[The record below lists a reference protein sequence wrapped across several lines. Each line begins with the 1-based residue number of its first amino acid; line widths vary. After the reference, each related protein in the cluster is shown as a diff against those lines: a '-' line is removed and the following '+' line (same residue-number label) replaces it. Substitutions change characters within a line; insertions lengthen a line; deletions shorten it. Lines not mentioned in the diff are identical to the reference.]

1 MSKFPLILIISL
13 QLVAPCAKSDTTG
26 DDCLT
31 WYSTACWAHLF
42 QNSIDND
49 REVSDGLKQYGDKV
63 LSSIYQASQRVGAV
77 TDNAG
82 VVLQKAY
89 DTLIETQNQVCKD
102 DDLFFVESVA
112 LISAAILAV
121 ELTTTG
127 GTSAG
132 SGALALKALLIAQAP
147 KLMSKLHQ
155 RLCGSPFTKADPN
168 LVTQIETAIDKTLSG
183 K

>member
-1 MSKFPLILIISL
+1 
-13 QLVAPCAKSDTTG
+13 
-26 DDCLT
+26 
-31 WYSTACWAHLF
+31 
-42 QNSIDND
+42 
-49 REVSDGLKQYGDKV
+49 
-63 LSSIYQASQRVGAV
+63 
-77 TDNAG
+77 